1 MIAAR
6 QPRSL
11 TMPIACSALLHAAIL
26 LPLLLLHPSAP
37 VFMPPMYKVDLLAAP
52 PGPRATGIVSEAP
65 APPVPTKAPP
75 KAAAKAAPVKA
86 LPKAKPSKAAKAA
99 VQATPNVTK
108 QPPSKAADAPR
119 AAGGAEGGKGAD
131 VATVRTEGIEF
142 PFPGYLANITRQIA
156 LNFSPR
162 GNVGALRCE
171 VFFMI
176 RRDGTV
182 SGFKFL
188 TRSGSLAF
196 DLEAQG
202 AVEAATRSF
211 GRLPSGFADDVLP
224 VIFTFD
230 PSKLR

>member
-11 TMPIACSALLHAAIL
+11 AVPIAFSGLLHVAVI
-26 LPLLLLHPSAP
+26 LPLLLLRSAEP
-37 VFMPPMYKVDLLAAP
+37 VFLPPMYKVDLLAAP
-52 PGPRATGIVSEAP
+52 PGPRAAGIVSEAP
-65 APPVPTKAPP
+65 APPVPSKAPP
-75 KAAAKAAPVKA
+75 KAAAKAVPVKA
-86 LPKAKPSKAAKAA
+86 LPKTTPSKASA
-99 VQATPNVTK
+99 QATPNANRQSPTK
-108 QPPSKAADAPR
+108 AVDAPR

-131 VATVRTEGIEF
+131 VVGAHTEGIEF

-176 RRDGTV
+176 RRDGSV

-188 TRSGSLAF
+188 TRSGSQAF

-202 AVEAATRSF
+202 AVEAATRTF
-211 GRLPSGFADDVLP
+211 GRLPTGFADDVLP

>member
-1 MIAAR
+1 VIAAR

-11 TMPIACSALLHAAIL
+11 TMPIACSALLHLAVL
-26 LPLLLLHPSAP
+26 LPLLLLRTTEP
-37 VFMPPMYKVDLLAAP
+37 VFLPPMYKVDLLSAP
-52 PGPRATGIVSEAP
+52 PGPRAAGVVSEAP
-65 APPVPTKAPP
+65 APPVPASAPP
-75 KAAAKAAPVKA
+75 KAAAKAAPIKA
-86 LPKAKPSKAAKAA
+86 LPKARPSKVA

-108 QPPSKAADAPR
+108 KAPAKAADAPR
-119 AAGGAEGGKGAD
+119 AAGGETGGKGAD
-131 VATVRTEGIEF
+131 VTTVRTEGIEF

-176 RRDGTV
+176 RRDGSV

-188 TRSGSLAF
+188 TRSGSQAF

-202 AVEAATRSF
+202 AVEAATRTF
-211 GRLPSGFADDVLP
+211 GRLPTGFADDVLP

-230 PSKLR
+230 PSKLK

>member
-1 MIAAR
+1 
-6 QPRSL
+6 
-11 TMPIACSALLHAAIL
+11 MPIAWSALLHVAVL
-26 LPLLLLHPSAP
+26 LPLFLLHASAP
-37 VFMPPMYKVDLLAAP
+37 VLMPPMYKVDLLAAP
-52 PGPRATGIVSEAP
+52 PGPRAAGIVSDAP
-65 APPVPTKAPP
+65 APPVPAKATPR
-75 KAAAKAAPVKA
+75 AMARAAPVKA
-86 LPKAKPSKAAKAA
+86 PPKGRPSKVA

-108 QPPSKAADAPR
+108 ALPAKAPDAPM
-119 AAGGAEGGKGAD
+119 AGGGEVGGKGAD

-188 TRSGSLAF
+188 TRSSSFAF

-202 AVEAATRSF
+202 AVEAATRNF
-211 GRLPSGFADDVLP
+211 GRLPDGFADDVLP

-230 PSKLR
+230 PARLR

>member
-1 MIAAR
+1 VITAR

-11 TMPIACSALLHAAIL
+11 TMPIACSALLHLAVL
-26 LPLLLLHPSAP
+26 LPLLLVRTAAP
-37 VFMPPMYKVDLLAAP
+37 VFMPPMYRVDLLAAP
-52 PGPRATGIVSEAP
+52 PGPRAAGIVSEAP
-65 APPVPTKAPP
+65 APPLPATAPP
-75 KAAAKAAPVKA
+75 KAAAKAAPVRA
-86 LPKAKPSKAAKAA
+86 LPRTKPPKPA
-99 VQATPNVTK
+99 VKATPNANK
-108 QPPSKAADAPR
+108 QAPAKAADAPK

-131 VATVRTEGIEF
+131 VVGAHIEGIEF

-156 LNFSPR
+156 LSFSPR

-176 RRDGTV
+176 RRDGSV

-188 TRSGSLAF
+188 TRSGSQAF

-202 AVEAATRSF
+202 AVEAATRTF
-211 GRLPSGFADDVLP
+211 GRLPTGFADDVLP

-230 PSKLR
+230 PGKLR